1 MIDIK
6 IHKKGGEKMYR
17 SNKEFIDSQKM
28 GVKELTIFLN
38 DKKHCVIND
47 DEVAAKQI
55 ELLSRLYSNKVLRVE
70 KGGT

>member
-1 MIDIK
+1 MTK
-6 IHKKGGEKMYR
+6 
-17 SNKEFIDSQKM
+17 KEFAEKN
-28 GVKELTIFLN
+28 KANLNELTIFLD

-47 DEVAAKQI
+47 DEVAAKQF